1 MASGRLGNGR
11 LIAATWTN
19 GYDVPT
25 GKIAS
30 FSVVMCNMSG
40 ATAQINIAISNS
52 SSSPANSE
60 YIEYLTEIAPGGIL
74 ERTGLVASDFEYV
87 LLYSTSTDVQY
98 RINGYEET
106 P

>member
-11 LIAATWTN
+11 LTATTWTN

-30 FSVVMCNMSG
+30 FSIFMVNMSG
-40 ATAQINIAISNS
+40 ATALVSIAVSNS
-52 SSSPANSE
+52 TSSPANSE
-60 YIEYLTEIAPGGIL
+60 YVEYLTEIAPGGIL
-74 ERTGLVASDFEYV
+74 ERTGFVASDYEYV
-87 LLYSTSTDVQY
+87 LLYASAADVQY
-98 RINGYEET
+98 RIQGYEET